1 MKSRQVELLVSI
13 GQIKPHVLFVN
24 LSLQAGIKEVSF
36 RAGVSS
42 PKSPPDTAQLRDPRP
57 LSITGR
63 GKSRVK
69 PLLLQLTTT
78 HLAAS
83 QALWALRL
91 SLDAKAS
98 KANND
103 QVPRVVQNSSTLVEA
118 PRTSLCVWDLDR
130 QHLIP
135 SGHPACP

>member
-1 MKSRQVELLVSI
+1 MKSLL
-13 GQIKPHVLFVN
+13 P
-24 LSLQAGIKEVSF
+24 
-36 RAGVSS
+36 
-42 PKSPPDTAQLRDPRP
+42 
-57 LSITGR
+57 
-63 GKSRVK
+63 
-69 PLLLQLTTT
+69 QLTTT

-103 QVPRVVQNSSTLVEA
+103 QVPRVVQNSATLMGG

-130 QHLIP
+130 QHFIP
-135 SGHPACP
+135 SGRPASP